1 VSLTRLVVWRHG
13 NTDWNAGNR
22 VQGQTDVP
30 LNESGRRQAVEAA
43 ELLVRLRPAAAVA
56 SDLRR
61 AADTAA
67 ALAALAGLPVR
78 PDPRLRERYFG
89 DWQGLTMAEVSERYP
104 AEHARWTH
112 GEDVVG
118 AGVETLDEL
127 GKRVSEALQDAA
139 ALAPPGGTVVVAT
152 HGAAAR
158 QGVGH
163 LLGWPPA
170 QLRTLRA
177 LQNCHWV
184 ELTHADGRGWQLA
197 AYNVGPFP
205 ARPVPPP
212 V

>member
-1 VSLTRLVVWRHG
+1 VSRLIVWRHG
-13 NTDWNAGNR
+13 NTDWNSGHR

-30 LNESGRRQAVEAA
+30 LNALGRQQAVDAA
-43 ELLVRLRPAAAVA
+43 ELLIKMRPGVIVS

-67 ALAALAGLPVR
+67 ALAALSGLSITY
-78 PDPRLRERYFG
+78 DQRLRERYFG
-89 DWQGLTMAEVSERYP
+89 AWQGLTMAEVAERLP
-104 AEHARWTH
+104 DQHARWTA
-112 GEDVVG
+112 GQEVGGDV
-118 AGVETLDEL
+118 ESLDDL
-127 GKRVSEALQDAA
+127 GKRVAEALLDAA
-139 ALAPPGGTVVVAT
+139 ARCGSGGTVVVAT

-163 LLGWPPA
+163 LLGWPTE

-184 ELTHADGRGWQLA
+184 ELTHDDKRGWQLG
-197 AYNVGPFP
+197 AYNVGPFSE
-205 ARPVPPP
+205 RPVPPP

>member
-1 VSLTRLVVWRHG
+1 VSRLIVWRHG
-13 NTDWNAGNR
+13 NTDWNAGHR

-30 LNESGRRQAVEAA
+30 LNDLGHQQAVDAA
-43 ELLVRLRPAAAVA
+43 ELLVKFRPDAIVA

-67 ALAALAGLPVR
+67 ALAALTGLPVSH
-78 PDPRLRERYFG
+78 DERLRERYFG
-89 DWQGLTMAEVSERYP
+89 PWQGLTMSEVAETRPQEY
-104 AEHARWTH
+104 ARWTS
-112 GEDVVG
+112 GADVIG
-118 AGVETLDEL
+118 DDIETLDDL
-127 GKRVSEALQDAA
+127 GKRVAEALRDAA
-139 ALAPPGGTVVVAT
+139 GKARPGGTVVVAT

-163 LLGWPPA
+163 LLGWPTE

-184 ELTHADGRGWQLA
+184 ELTHDATRGWQVA
-197 AYNVGPFP
+197 AYNVGVFSDRP
-205 ARPVPPP
+205 AAPP

>member
-1 VSLTRLVVWRHG
+1 MTRLIVWRHG

-30 LNESGRRQAVEAA
+30 LNDLGRRQAAEAA
-43 ELLVRLRPAAAVA
+43 ALLLRLRPDAVVA
-56 SDLRR
+56 SDLSR

-67 ALAALAGLPVR
+67 ALAGLTGLPVR
-78 PDPRLRERYFG
+78 YDERLRERFFG
-89 DWQGLTMAEVSERYP
+89 TWQGLTMTEVAERHP
-104 AEHARWTH
+104 AEHARWTA

-118 AGVETLDEL
+118 NDVETLDDM
-127 GKRVSEALQDAA
+127 GKRVCDALLDAA
-139 ALAPPGGTVVVAT
+139 ALTPGGTTVVAT

-158 QGVGH
+158 QGIGH
-163 LLGWPPA
+163 LLGWRRE

-184 ELTHADGRGWQLA
+184 DLTHDDSRGWQLG
-197 AYNVGPFP
+197 AYNVGAF
-205 ARPVPPP
+205 AERPVPPA

>member
-1 VSLTRLVVWRHG
+1 MTTRLIVWRHG

-30 LNESGRRQAVEAA
+30 LNDLGRQQAVDAA
-43 ELLVRLRPAAAVA
+43 ELLVRMRPDALVS

-67 ALAALAGLPVR
+67 ALAALTGLSVTH
-78 PDPRLRERYFG
+78 DERLRERSFG
-89 DWQGLTMAEVSERYP
+89 LWQGLTMAEVAETRP
-104 AEHARWTH
+104 EEHARWAAGADVIG
-112 GEDVVG
+112 GE
-118 AGVETLDEL
+118 VETLEDL
-127 GKRVSEALQDAA
+127 GKRVADALQAA
-139 ALAPPGGTVVVAT
+139 ADRVGPDGTVIVAT

-158 QGVGH
+158 SGVGH
-163 LLGWPPA
+163 LLGWPRE

-184 ELTHADGRGWQLA
+184 ELTHDTARGWQIA
-197 AYNVGPFP
+197 TYNVGPFSD
-205 ARPVPPP
+205 RPVPPP